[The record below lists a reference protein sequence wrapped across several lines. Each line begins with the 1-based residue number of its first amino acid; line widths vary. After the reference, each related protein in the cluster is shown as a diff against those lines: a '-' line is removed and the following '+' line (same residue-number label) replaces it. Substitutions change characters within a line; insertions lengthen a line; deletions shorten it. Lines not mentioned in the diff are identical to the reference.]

1 MFISY
6 HQQNYYDSSSILFVS
21 SFIIVSN
28 KPFILLSH
36 DNSIISNLQI
46 KKNMIG
52 LNMIKR
58 DSSSSSSSRSIEE
71 LYQLAMKE
79 DEEWY
84 NSFIKDVLGENEVI
98 ENKSNDII
106 KNIDKKKNNGEE
118 NTMMQNQQDSK
129 NSSKGWYVG
138 QGQHQEQEQVK
149 REERSK
155 ENMKR
160 SKESNMDNK
169 IDMTPKGGKNNS
181 NNDIKQ
187 DDSITEQKF
196 VEENQD
202 NISSTNNNHNNN
214 NNNKDEEEDD
224 FIINFVDMYNIEQ
237 KVPMSIMSRLGYR
250 GADIVKLRA
259 EVLELIIE
267 DEIPIPN
274 DKVGVARVPR
284 RWMVES
290 KDDREVKILQKRKAT
305 SIQDDNEN
313 TIPHRGE
320 KRRGPRGQYDDIAEK
335 RRRNRST
342 DIRRRGR
349 RQSKR
354 EREARNISSSRSS
367 SFWMDIPTFKQYLR
381 REAELRL
388 SILGPDWEEWVKGE
402 SNWRLNLYEGWLE
415 LIEDGVGDDVFE
427 DISYAP
433 PEMRSRSRTNDNSIT
448 KSRKSRSTMPR
459 GSRPPRQRP
468 RPTSMRSN
476 NGYDDDEVEYQKRPR
491 RRRDNNDD
499 NPIRQRDMERI
510 DREEYQ
516 SRRSNPRGR

>member
-58 DSSSSSSSRSIEE
+58 DSSSSSSSSSSRSIEE

-98 ENKSNDII
+98 ENKSKDII
-106 KNIDKKKNNGEE
+106 KNMDKKKNNGED

-169 IDMTPKGGKNNS
+169 INMTPKGGKNNS

-202 NISSTNNNHNNN
+202 NISSTK
-214 NNNKDEEEDD
+214 NNNKDDEDGD

-274 DKVGVARVPR
+274 DKDGVARVPR

-320 KRRGPRGQYDDIAEK
+320 KRRGPRSQYDDIAEK

-402 SNWRLNLYEGWLE
+402 SNWRLNLYQGWLE

-459 GSRPPRQRP
+459 GRRPPRQRP

-476 NGYDDDEVEYQKRPR
+476 NGNDDDEVEYQKRPR

-499 NPIRQRDMERI
+499 NPRRQRDMERI